1 MGSFSLLH
9 WIIVLLVVILI
20 FGTRKL
26 KNVGED
32 LGGAIRGFRRGMQ
45 GDDGS
50 SSPARPSCDDDAA

>member
-9 WIIVLLVVILI
+9 WVIVLLVVILI

-32 LGGAIRGFRRGMQ
+32 LGGAVRGFRQGLQGSAGEQPPARQ
-45 GDDGS
+45 AHGDD
-50 SSPARPSCDDDAA
+50 AR